1 VQIFGRN
8 QPRLVSLERPSA
20 LSLLFGAWGFA
31 FLLWLCS
38 VDAIVA
44 VAIHFIKKFW

>member
-1 VQIFGRN
+1 MQIFGRN
-8 QPRLVSLERPSA
+8 QPQLIPFERPSVF
-20 LSLLFGAWGFA
+20 SLLFGAWGFA

-38 VDAIVA
+38 VAAIVV